1 MITKISEFK
10 LVLEGNKLISDT
22 AKPKKGKMH
31 KVLGIPEDK
40 EIHDVYTSGKK
51 LASAL
56 IAKVGKKKAQGMLAF
71 AANIN
76 SAHDIFDKALS
87 ALKSI
92 DEAINS
98 TKLAIKQLYSTFTE
112 IDNDCKNDE
121 NYEEIPFSDIQ
132 YYGDQINNIWFDS
145 NKNTISKAES
155 LAKELSQYAI
165 KPGLLKSIDEAIN
178 YDDLIPSTAFV
189 RTKTTKMGKVIPTE
203 YYVEVEIRNSKG
215 DTQVV
220 AGPFYDKKEADDAL
234 IEYKEYKSQ
243 SKKESLEPVG
253 AQDAD
258 VNNDGNVDNQDKYIM
273 RRRSAINKTKIKTEE
288 TK

>member
-87 ALKSI
+87 A
-92 DEAINS
+92 
-98 TKLAIKQLYSTFTE
+98 
-112 IDNDCKNDE
+112 
-121 NYEEIPFSDIQ
+121 
-132 YYGDQINNIWFDS
+132 
-145 NKNTISKAES
+145 
-155 LAKELSQYAI
+155 
-165 KPGLLKSIDEAIN
+165 LKSIDEAIN